1 MLPAGTRPA
10 DTWWVLY
17 DADCGLCAWTVAGLL
32 AWDRGGRLRPGA
44 IQGTDGRRLLA
55 DLEEQERLSAWHLV
69 GPDGARSSG
78 GAAIAPLLRLLPGG
92 TPLAAAASL
101 APGLS
106 ERGYR
111 WVADHREGLSRLLP
125 GRAKQRARLAV
136 ERAEAGPRAVPRR

>member
-1 MLPAGTRPA
+1 VFPAGSRPA
-10 DTWWVLY
+10 DAWWVLY
-17 DADCGLCAWTVAGLL
+17 DADCGLCAWTVGVLL

-44 IQGTDGRRLLA
+44 IQGPDGRRLLA
-55 DLEEQERLSAWHLV
+55 DLDPQERLSAWHLI

-92 TPLAAAASL
+92 TPVAAAASL

-111 WVADHREGLSRLLP
+111 WVAEHRTGLSRLLP
-125 GRAKQRARLAV
+125 GRAKQRARLAI
-136 ERAEAGPRAVPRR
+136 ERAEAGPPPARRR